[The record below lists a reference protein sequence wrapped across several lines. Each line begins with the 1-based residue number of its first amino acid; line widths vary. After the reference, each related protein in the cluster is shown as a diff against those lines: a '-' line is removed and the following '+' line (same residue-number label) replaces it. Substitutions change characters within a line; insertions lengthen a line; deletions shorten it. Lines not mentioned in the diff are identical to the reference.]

1 MADARRA
8 ERRDMR
14 IPLLAVAAL
23 MMSSAHAAPAQPA
36 PPPAAPAFTYAD
48 LADLAGLSPIVADV
62 AVVRAT
68 RLKPAQAPG
77 LAPGFARFYVEGAVQ
92 ALIRG
97 AQGLPGQIGW
107 LVDLP
112 LDTRNRVPKL
122 PKKTRLLLLATPG
135 GRPGEVR
142 LAAPYAQ
149 FAWTPELDARVR
161 GVLTAMTAAD
171 APPRVTGFGNAFHV
185 PGSLPG
191 ESETQIFLR
200 TADNRPI
207 SLNVLRRPGEQPRW
221 AVALGEMVDEA
232 AGPPAPDSLLWY
244 RLACTLPPALPQ
256 TATVDL
262 SPADAAAAMEDYR
275 FVMTALGQCRRNYAA
290 P

>member
-1 MADARRA
+1 
-8 ERRDMR
+8 MR
-14 IPLLAVAAL
+14 ISLLALAL
-23 MMSSAHAAPAQPA
+23 VVIPPAQAATPRPA

-48 LADLAGLSPIVADV
+48 LADLAGISPIVADV
-62 AVVRAT
+62 TVVRAT

-97 AQGLPGQIGW
+97 AQGLPGQVSW

-112 LDTRNRVPKL
+112 LDARNRVPKL
-122 PKKTRLLLLATPG
+122 ARKTRLLLLATPG
-135 GRPGEVR
+135 GRPGEIR

-149 FAWTPELDARVR
+149 FAWTPELDVR
-161 GVLTAMTAAD
+161 LRGLLTAMTAAD
-171 APPRVTGFGNAFHV
+171 APPRVTGIGNAFHV
-185 PGSLPG
+185 LGSLPG

-207 SLNVLRRPGEQPRW
+207 SLNILRRPGEQPRW

-256 TATVDL
+256 TATVEL
-262 SPADAAAAMEDYR
+262 SPADAAAATEDYR
-275 FVMTALGQCRRNYAA
+275 FVMAALGRCQRNYAT